1 MSDNTHGLDEE
12 EVEQDEMKAKLDLI
26 TVTSAKNLESMKSA
40 IDVNTAE
47 NTTQFAFWDMES
59 GTTSTLR
66 TYVETTRAT
75 ANANT
80 TAIAGITS
88 GLFDNMTYFIMNS
101 PSYFDMVGSSFGAV
115 TGSELTSFELTTDP
129 KRFVI
134 DTTGIAQ
141 DTFSPNQMTFSES
154 GTKVTF
160 GWTEVNVLVF
170 YKMEHYDNSAGNRT
184 ITFGMYDDV
193 NNVSKFSVRH
203 DVYMDS
209 SSFRFKQISGFAG
222 SIAIQSSA
230 NYYFYAQSSG
240 GGKLQNV
247 QFFLVN
253 ATKAF

>member
-1 MSDNTHGLDEE
+1 MSNNSHGLDEE

-26 TVTSAKNLESMKSA
+26 TITSAKNLEAMKES
-40 IDVNTAE
+40 IDINTTVNTTHSAY
-47 NTTQFAFWDMES
+47 FDMEVGAS
-59 GTTSTLR
+59 NTFR
-66 TYVETTRAT
+66 TYAETTRAT
-75 ANANT
+75 ATANT
-80 TAIAGITS
+80 AAIAGLTS

-141 DTFSPNQMTFSES
+141 DTFSPNQMTFSDS
-154 GTKVTF
+154 GTRVTF
-160 GWTEVNVLVF
+160 GWTEINVLVF
-170 YKMEHYDNSAGNRT
+170 YRMEYYDNAAGNRT
-184 ITFGMYDDV
+184 LNVGMYDHG
-193 NNVSKFSVRH
+193 NSVGKAGFRH

-209 SSFRFKQISGFAG
+209 ASFRFKQISGFLGTVAL
-222 SIAIQSSA
+222 QSSSS
-230 NYYFYAQSSG
+230 YYFYAYSSG